1 MLERRSDLR
10 DAIARSAQLLE
21 RELPAFFVGRDMD
34 RVPALVFARG
44 NTEAERC
51 RDGELRRALVLLEH
65 VDGAIEVEPPIV
77 DELEPAHT
85 ITLTQRGRD
94 WLRPRQLELS
104 ALSLSALG
112 PASAGAR

>member
-1 MLERRSDLR
+1 MVDRRYLR
-10 DAIARSAQLLE
+10 DAIARSTQLLE

-85 ITLTQRGRD
+85 ITLTPRGRD
-94 WLRPRQLELS
+94 MLRHQGVRQVVLS
-104 ALSLSALG
+104 ALERLSAE
-112 PASAGAR
+112 AQ